1 MNFFFQFLKF
11 LNLIEFYFKLI
22 LIFHYPAIFKFLKKL
37 VKCCAEIQFE
47 ISFQSFKRFVVD
59 VWRSRDLRL
68 PASNCTPQL
77 QSPRSL
83 KRLCC
88 IYIFIILIGLLFSR
102 RLVICLSG
110 RQKFKLKVTRWT
122 QKKRPMTF
130 RSVWLPLGSTDT
142 RINVIGAT
150 FSAAVT
156 WPAFGVSQLVLCVEF
171 IFWPV
176 RVSVSKHFSRV
187 GQIAT
192 WTACATHMGQRPI
205 IFRSQK
211 KNQWIWKFV
220 ETKN

>member
-1 MNFFFQFLKF
+1 MTLLHLHIHHFNWFTL
-11 LNLIEFYFKLI
+11 FK
-22 LIFHYPAIFKFLKKL
+22 
-37 VKCCAEIQFE
+37 E
-47 ISFQSFKRFVVD
+47 ISHLFV
-59 VWRSRDLRL
+59 
-68 PASNCTPQL
+68 
-77 QSPRSL
+77 
-83 KRLCC
+83 
-88 IYIFIILIGLLFSR
+88 
-102 RLVICLSG
+102 
-110 RQKFKLKVTRWT
+110 WT
-122 QKKRPMTF
+122 TKIQIESDPLNTKKRPMTF

-211 KNQWIWKFV
+211 KKSMNLKIRWNKKLIRFSLKSV
-220 ETKN
+220 GSSPINEII